1 MRRGV
6 IGRLVFGG
14 GRRWPWAVV
23 AFAGLL
29 GMAGA
34 VAPWEGPAWPWR
46 SPGIYAVHRGT
57 TSYPHDAR
65 QCFALAAIVVVVGVA
80 GWFGVRGLVSRL
92 VLLLCGVVVAFIP
105 FANWVWLSDGA
116 YHRPPKSVVR
126 FMDRLPHSPS
136 ADSVRFID
144 APSRGWGL
152 LLTTAAGLLIVATA
166 FIPATWPNSR
176 QRTAA

>member
-1 MRRGV
+1 MRRGGVGGVVFGGGGPLGGWLGGSHHRGMGGGV

-92 VLLLCGVVVAFIP
+92 VLL
-105 FANWVWLSDGA
+105 
-116 YHRPPKSVVR
+116 
-126 FMDRLPHSPS
+126 
-136 ADSVRFID
+136 
-144 APSRGWGL
+144 
-152 LLTTAAGLLIVATA
+152 
-166 FIPATWPNSR
+166 
-176 QRTAA
+176 